1 MISQIWIFR
10 TSGIPVMS
18 FTYDIKIEVDELLLT
33 GMLSALFSFA
43 ENLKQGMF
51 EALWMTNLVIFV
63 SYEEDFYFVIG
74 TEPNTIDETFIA
86 QIINQIKQIFF
97 QTFPKTLLERSDWE
111 NYLMPSSLRKE
122 FQKKVDDIITK
133 KSHKLSLLTSWN
145 LEKAHKRV
153 PVVDENG
160 NQVGMASLNFSL

>member
-1 MISQIWIFR
+1 
-10 TSGIPVMS
+10 
-18 FTYDIKIEVDELLLT
+18 
-33 GMLSALFSFA
+33 
-43 ENLKQGMF
+43 
-51 EALWMTNLVIFV
+51 
-63 SYEEDFYFVIG
+63 
-74 TEPNTIDETFIA
+74 
-86 QIINQIKQIFF
+86 
-97 QTFPKTLLERSDWE
+97 
-111 NYLMPSSLRKE
+111 MPSSLRKE